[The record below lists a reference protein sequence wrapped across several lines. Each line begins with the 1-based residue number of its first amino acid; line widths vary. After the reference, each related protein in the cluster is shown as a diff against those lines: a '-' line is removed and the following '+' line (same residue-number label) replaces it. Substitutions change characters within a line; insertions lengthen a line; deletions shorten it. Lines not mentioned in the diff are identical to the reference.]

1 MFGMGL
7 LKGLRATG
15 THFVKPKVTE
25 LYPEQRPDLAPASQ
39 GFFDYDVTKCIA
51 CGLCER
57 ACPNHV
63 IKVGSEKNEEGK
75 KVVTSYVMEVQYCLF
90 CGMCIEAC
98 PTKALVNSNNFEI
111 GCYNREGTNYEFM
124 DAAPHKMNEAFNK
137 VQADYW
143 NAKRPEGNPIGRP
156 EPVKVVP
163 PKPATKPAA
172 PAAAKPAAPAAP
184 KAEAP
189 APKAE
194 APAPAAKAEEG
205 KGAEE

>member
-25 LYPEQRPDLAPASQ
+25 QYPEQRPDLAPASQ
-39 GFFDYDVTKCIA
+39 GFFSYEVSKCIG

-63 IKVGSEKNEEGK
+63 ITVGTEKNEEGK
-75 KVVTSYVMEVQYCLF
+75 KVVTSYKMDVEYCLF

-98 PTKALVNSNNFEI
+98 PTKALVNANNFEI
-111 GCYNREGTNYEFM
+111 ACFNRKGCDYEFL
-124 DAAPHKMNEAFNK
+124 DGTPEKMNEAFDK

-163 PKPATKPAA
+163 PKPAAK
-172 PAAAKPAAPAAP
+172 PAAAKPAAPAKEEAP
-184 KAEAP
+184 KAPEAV
-189 APKAE
+189 APKAT
-194 APAPAAKAEEG
+194 EE